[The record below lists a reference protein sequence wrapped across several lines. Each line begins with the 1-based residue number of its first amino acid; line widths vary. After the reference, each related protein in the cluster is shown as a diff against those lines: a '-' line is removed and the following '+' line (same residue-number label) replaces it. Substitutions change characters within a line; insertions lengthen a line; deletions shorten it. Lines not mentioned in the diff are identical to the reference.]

1 MDYSDK
7 RIVYALI
14 LGAICFTSY
23 LFHGIRDKIALKNYN
38 EKIVPAAHQAYNEYI
53 NTVYPDG
60 VKKYIYRD
68 SLLVRNYLKEY
79 YLRRET
85 FLTIKGST
93 DVEIGDIFYSPDSL
107 KMIVFGA
114 RKHKKYKKT
123 SRHVE
128 KDGYSRDGTVF
139 IGVRDKK
146 DEIWDI
152 HPDQKTL
159 TAISHNSFEEIFD
172 YLRINFF
179 TDRIHRFTVLH
190 VSSDSDL
197 AANYLTTKGRKG
209 SVYLCIRYIISD
221 PRFWDDALFIK
232 DYEVEGYYNFQTM
245 YSDRKM
251 IYNTQPWLVTPD
263 SIRAMYKTEE

>member
-1 MDYSDK
+1 MYPI
-7 RIVYALI
+7 IVGTI
-14 LGAICFTSY
+14 WFTSY
-23 LFHGIRDKIALKNYN
+23 VYHEIKGNLALERYN
-38 EKIVPAAHQAYNEYI
+38 EEIVPAAHQAYNEYI
-53 NTVYPDG
+53 NSVYPDG
-60 VKKYIYRD
+60 VKKYVYRD

-79 YLRRET
+79 YLRRSSNNI
-85 FLTIKGST
+85 IKGST

-114 RKHKKYKKT
+114 EKYKTYKKA

-152 HPDQKTL
+152 HKGEKLL
-159 TAISHNSFEEIFD
+159 TTISHNSFEEIFD

-179 TDRIHRFTVLH
+179 SELIQTFTVLH

-197 AANYLTTKGRKG
+197 AANYLTTKGHNG

-232 DYEVEGYYNFQTM
+232 DYKVKGYYNFQTM

-251 IYNTQPWLVTPD
+251 IYNTQSWLVIPD
-263 SIRAMYKTEE
+263 SIKAMYKTE